1 MILKTIVVGPNQT
14 NCYILG
20 SKAANEAVIID
31 PGADADL
38 IKNALSETGL
48 TAKYIINT
56 HGHAD
61 HIGSN
66 KDFKV
71 PVLIH
76 KADSAFLKSP
86 YKNLSVFFGHWITSP
101 AAKHFLEDGEKI
113 NVGDLVLEIMH
124 TPGHTPG
131 GISIKIETPQWGV
144 STIIFTGDTLF
155 KDGVG
160 RTDFPGSSEKDLL
173 NSIRSKLMVLDDSFV
188 IYPGHGPAST
198 IGKERA
204 SLRART

>member
-20 SKAANEAVIID
+20 SKASKEAVIID

-38 IKNALSETGL
+38 IKRTLSAAGL
-48 TAKYIINT
+48 TEKYIINT

-61 HIGSN
+61 HIASN

-71 PVLIH
+71 PILIH

-86 YKNLSVFFGHWITSP
+86 YKNLSVFFGHFITSP
-101 AAKHFLEDGEKI
+101 AAEHFLVDGEKI
-113 NVGDLVLEIMH
+113 SVGGMILEIMY

-131 GISIKIETPQWGV
+131 GISIKTGKIV
-144 STIIFTGDTLF
+144 FTGDTLF
-155 KDGVG
+155 AGGVG
-160 RTDFPGSSEKDLL
+160 RTDLPGSSEKDLL
-173 NSIRSKLMVLDDSFV
+173 DSIRNKLMVLDDSFV
-188 IYPGHGPAST
+188 VYPGHGPAST
-198 IGKERA
+198 IGEER
-204 SLRART
+204 RTNPYL

>member
-14 NCYILG
+14 NCYIAG
-20 SKAANEAVIID
+20 SKAAKEAVIID
-31 PGADADL
+31 PGADTAL
-38 IKNALSETGL
+38 IKKAISEAGL

-61 HIGSN
+61 HIASN
-66 KDFKV
+66 KDFKL

-76 KADSAFLKSP
+76 KLDSDFLKSP
-86 YKNLSVFFGHWITSP
+86 RKNMSMFFGHWITSP
-101 AAKHFLEDGEKI
+101 AAERFLEDGEKI
-113 NVGDLVLEIMH
+113 NIGDLTLEIMH

-131 GISIKIETPQWGV
+131 GISIKVGSV
-144 STIIFTGDTLF
+144 VFTGDTFF

-160 RTDFPGSSEKDLL
+160 RTDLPGSSEKDLY
-173 NSIRSKLMVLDDSFV
+173 NSIKNKLLVLKDDTA

-198 IGKERA
+198 IGEERKNF
-204 SLRART
+204 